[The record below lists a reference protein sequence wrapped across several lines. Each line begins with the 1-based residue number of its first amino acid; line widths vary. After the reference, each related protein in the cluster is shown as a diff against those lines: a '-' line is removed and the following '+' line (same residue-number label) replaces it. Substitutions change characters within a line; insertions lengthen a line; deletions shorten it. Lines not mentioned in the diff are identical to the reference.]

1 MLRLQ
6 PDGKPAVA
14 VWGGYISGSVSVAD
28 GQWHH
33 VAAVLVDDGSPSV
46 NEIRLYVDGF
56 PQTVT
61 SSSTQAINT
70 AANQNVQMG
79 SVSSGTAQGSF
90 FSGLL
95 DEVRIYDVPLTGEQ
109 ILRVAME

>member
-1 MLRLQ
+1 
-6 PDGKPAVA
+6 
-14 VWGGYISGSVSVAD
+14 
-28 GQWHH
+28 

-46 NEIRLYVDGF
+46 DEIRLYVDGF

-61 SSSTQAINT
+61 SSNSQAINT
-70 AANQNVQMG
+70 VASQNVQMG
-79 SVSSGTAQGSF
+79 SVYSGTVQGSF

-95 DEVRIYDVPLTGEQ
+95 DEVRIYSAALTGEQ